1 MSDFKFVFLL
11 LILSSLIFSQ
21 VSFAI
26 NGKEETQ
33 EITNGVSYSRFPT
46 RHMNITNDLGA
57 GITLTIRC
65 KSKDDDLGQ
74 HDLAFHSSFTWHF
87 KANLFIHNTLFYC
100 YMFWNGV
107 SESFDVFREGRDKGR
122 CAERCWWSI
131 RTDGA
136 YSLNGYGGWDL
147 MYKW

>member
-1 MSDFKFVFLL
+1 MSDYKFVFLL
-11 LILSSLIFSQ
+11 LILSSLISSQ

-26 NGKEETQ
+26 NGKEETR
-33 EITNGVSYSRFPT
+33 ETTNGVSSLRFST
-46 RHMNITNDLGA
+46 RHMNITNDLGE
-57 GITLTIRC
+57 GITLTIHC

-74 HDLAFHSSFTWHF
+74 HDLGFHSSFTWHF
-87 KANLFIHNTLFYC
+87 KANLFIDNTLFYC

-107 SESFDVFREGRDKGR
+107 SGSFDVFREGRDKGR

-136 YSLNGYGGWDL
+136 YSLNAYGGWDL
-147 MYKW
+147 MYRW